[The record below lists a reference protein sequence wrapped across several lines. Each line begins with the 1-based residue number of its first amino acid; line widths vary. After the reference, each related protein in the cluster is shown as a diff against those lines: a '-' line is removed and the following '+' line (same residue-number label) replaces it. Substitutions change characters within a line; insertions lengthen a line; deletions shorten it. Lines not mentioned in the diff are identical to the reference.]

1 VVFSAAVARYTGAMK
16 LREHLEI
23 DKQTGVLDVHVLD
36 VLAQIESLLRHA
48 REIQRQILTV
58 RGVPKKRGAA
68 QRRAAA
74 SEVRE
79 RARRM
84 ADETAALSKIL
95 RELQRDSDAIEQVTD
110 ERWRVS
116 EISLDAGREWLRGKG
131 STA

>member
-95 RELQRDSDAIEQVTD
+95 RELQRDSDALEQVTD
-110 ERWRVS
+110 ER
-116 EISLDAGREWLRGKG
+116 
-131 STA
+131 